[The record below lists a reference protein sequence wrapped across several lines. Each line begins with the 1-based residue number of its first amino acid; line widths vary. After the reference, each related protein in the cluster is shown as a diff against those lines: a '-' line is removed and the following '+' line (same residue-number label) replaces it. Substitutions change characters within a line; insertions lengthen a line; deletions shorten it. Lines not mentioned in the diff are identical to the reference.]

1 MNVHKPF
8 SPVEGLDHGAIKV
21 WMWLRQDGKCLLC
34 GEPIDL
40 TIPRNR
46 YGGASTEHK
55 RPVVRGGNNGRG
67 NLALTHWEC
76 NKRRG
81 SGTWLKQMRPP
92 PNEPIMPYC
101 GGIRPAQPQGA
112 DRAD

>member
-1 MNVHKPF
+1 LSVPKPF
-8 SPVEGLDHGAIKV
+8 TPVEGLDHGAMKV

-34 GEPIDL
+34 GEPIDM
-40 TIPRNR
+40 TIPRNH

-76 NKRRG
+76 NRNYRYAQESKRACEATYPREKFRVVRYE
-81 SGTWLKQMRPP
+81 STR
-92 PNEPIMPYC
+92 
-101 GGIRPAQPQGA
+101 
-112 DRAD
+112 

>member
-1 MNVHKPF
+1 MAKNVPKPF

-46 YGGASTEHK
+46 YGAASTEHK

-81 SGTWLKQMRPP
+81 SGTWLKQTRPAP
-92 PNEPIMPYC
+92 DDQIVPYS
-101 GGIRPAQPQGA
+101 GGIKPAQTPA
-112 DRAD
+112 ATS